1 MAPASGCTTSNLGSP
16 PLTSC
21 CTCRRSVRFNCSP
34 FRKRSNADIFR
45 FAFDFT
51 IAMSYTLCFEICQA
65 RLSWRVRHKLS
76 DGVEW
81 AFAGSQLATKPK
93 IATTEVML
101 SDGHKGTKDGN
112 DHSLPPGIRLV
123 CHDPTP
129 PSFLAHKTSTSSK
142 QNRFQV
148 GTQRNHQEVVPILS
162 QHRADLLERSHHG
175 EFRSTGSNH
184 APQGIRV
191 GEELRHYAI
200 ADQADIGDMAV
211 FHFREVAPQPDGPGV
226 DRGHAGRMAIYGGVL
241 ELQ

>member
-112 DHSLPPGIRLV
+112 DHSLPPGIRSV

-142 QNRFQV
+142 QNRFQAA
-148 GTQRNHQEVVPILS
+148 GPAGKPALGLDS
-162 QHRADLLERSHHG
+162 PPDFFMK
-175 EFRSTGSNH
+175 FRGPKAHPNR
-184 APQGIRV
+184 PQKAMV
-191 GEELRHYAI
+191 CPTS
-200 ADQADIGDMAV
+200 
-211 FHFREVAPQPDGPGV
+211 FSSVAL
-226 DRGHAGRMAIYGGVL
+226 AS
-241 ELQ
+241 